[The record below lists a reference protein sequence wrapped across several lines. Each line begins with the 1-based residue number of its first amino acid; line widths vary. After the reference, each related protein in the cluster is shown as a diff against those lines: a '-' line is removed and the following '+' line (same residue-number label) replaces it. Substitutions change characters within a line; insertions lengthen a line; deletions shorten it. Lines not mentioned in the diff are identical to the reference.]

1 AMSLELWAFI
11 IALILDAVL
20 ILMIVWHIIAF
31 DELKT
36 DFKNPV
42 DLCNNLNPVSII
54 TQLEIWLR
62 IAAISRFLILPEYG
76 IHLFF
81 CFFFLVDG
89 QIFALLI
96 NLPVIIYNIYRY
108 ANRPFMTG
116 PGLYD
121 PTTVMNSTELAKHQK
136 EGWAKLIFFI
146 LCFFYYLYRQV
157 ACEIH
162 IEYYFEI

>member
-1 AMSLELWAFI
+1 MSLELWAFI

-42 DLCNNLNPVSII
+42 DLCNNLNP
-54 TQLEIWLR
+54 
-62 IAAISRFLILPEYG
+62 LILPEYG

-146 LCFFYYLYRQV
+146 LCFFYYLYRQDDLCTSF
-157 ACEIH
+157 AKL
-162 IEYYFEI
+162 YFLKIDE